1 MTATSRRTAKN
12 NMFRLTKQQHCT
24 CITLFCTFLC
34 RHCTTTT
41 WKCLISRS
49 VEDVN
54 TTERL
59 SFSFPELWYSLL
71 EFSSRNNCQHLT
83 NWMRWNKRGKV
94 WSSANS
100 LFKWRIRS
108 RRRRCCLSSIAKT
121 HSRLTTAVTFSRLTD
136 AGSRAPYREN
146 LVLVVAL
153 AVEYKGLYWVRWWGR
168 EASKTVPYCN
178 STQHL
183 FILGSQPRYVVAMLV
198 ANTITIISKN

>member
-1 MTATSRRTAKN
+1 MMTATSRRTAKN
-12 NMFRLTKQQHCT
+12 NRFRLTKEQHCT

-59 SFSFPELWYSLL
+59 SFSFPKLRYSLL

-83 NWMRWNKRGKV
+83 NWMRWNKRDNV
-94 WSSANS
+94 WSSATS
-100 LFKWRIRS
+100 LFKWRFRS
-108 RRRRCCLSSIAKT
+108 RRRRRCLSSIAKT

-136 AGSRAPYREN
+136 AGSRARF
-146 LVLVVAL
+146 
-153 AVEYKGLYWVRWWGR
+153 
-168 EASKTVPYCN
+168 T
-178 STQHL
+178 
-183 FILGSQPRYVVAMLV
+183 
-198 ANTITIISKN
+198 